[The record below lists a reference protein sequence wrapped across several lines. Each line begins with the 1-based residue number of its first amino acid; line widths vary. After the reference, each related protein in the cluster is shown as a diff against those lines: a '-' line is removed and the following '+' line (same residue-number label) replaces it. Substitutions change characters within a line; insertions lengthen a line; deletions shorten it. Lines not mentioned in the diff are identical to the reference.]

1 MRTLKKV
8 VGCVLSISL
17 LATSAVTGLAKTVE
31 RKTAIYENALISVTQ
46 NAKEIIDLDSAGM
59 ETGKKYELSWNVKPE
74 TNSGWEIIH
83 TGIDDSS
90 FDMGESGDEFGIA
103 SLFDE
108 YIMNMS
114 GDMFDVTADM
124 KAKILTEGINVSVK
138 WDTEANRATFTVG
151 NSAKTYSYIWKT
163 GKMPENGKFG
173 KLFFTSQECNL
184 TVSNFVISLVVE
196 EPEFEDYKIEY
207 NFDDFDITS
216 DSAWVVPASGGCTT
230 IDEGALKIVSDSDNE
245 YNVKYQLPTSLD
257 GGIYRMT
264 FKFKFEQQAWNKKRN
279 SIRLYNS
286 SGNNKLILGIENNYI
301 MKPSQFD
308 WYGWAGTDAGLW
320 HTYDVTLDLEND
332 KFSVNFGC
340 PWKNWTSAVDAGE
353 LKLGGNISYLEF
365 MSNAAVKSLWIDDFK
380 IEAVKDEP
388 VVDKAKI
395 SFVDGA
401 GNIQENWKELAP
413 ATTNIKIDFGTNMY
427 KEQLNDNYIYITDE
441 PGNKLSYSGSFADN
455 VYTMTL
461 DKLLI
466 KGETYKLFVSGSI
479 KNSVGVSSG
488 KDYEVSF
495 IAGDGGVTQTAA
507 GIKSGNDSV
516 TSLAELLAK
525 TSADAVLDYT
535 NTTGIAKKLYMA
547 VNFYKDGEMVKSNY
561 FEINRDAA
569 VYKEEIKQSFNIPQ
583 IDGIDNVKVM
593 VWDGFDSMKSVADF
607 ITLQ

>member
-1 MRTLKKV
+1 MRTLKKLV
-8 VGCVLSISL
+8 SCVLSISL
-17 LATSAVTGLAKTVE
+17 LAASAVTGLAKTVE

-59 ETGKKYELSWNVKPE
+59 EAGKKYELSWNVKPE

-151 NSAKTYSYIWKT
+151 NSANTYSYVWKT

-173 KLFFTSQECNL
+173 KLFFTSLECNL
-184 TVSNFVISLVVE
+184 TVSNFVISSVVE

-216 DSAWVVPASGGCTT
+216 DSAWVVPASGGSTT

-245 YNVKYQLPTSLD
+245 YNVKYQLPTLLE
-257 GGIYRMT
+257 GGVYRMT

-279 SIRLYNS
+279 GLRIYNS
-286 SGNNKLILGIENNYI
+286 SGANKLIFGMENDWIN
-301 MKPSQFD
+301 KPSQHD
-308 WYGWAGTDAGLW
+308 WYSWTGTDAGQW
-320 HTYDVTLDLEND
+320 HTYDVTLNLDND
-332 KFSVNFGC
+332 TFSLWFSC
-340 PWKNWTSAVDAGE
+340 PWKNWTSGIDTGA
-353 LKLGGNISYLEF
+353 LKLGGNMSYLEF
-365 MSNAAVKSLWIDDFK
+365 MSNSPVKALWIDDLK

-388 VVDKAKI
+388 VVNKTKI

-413 ATTNIKIDFGTNMY
+413 ATADIKIDFGTGMY
-427 KEQLNDNYIYITDE
+427 NGHLNDNYIYITNKQ
-441 PGNKLSYSGSFADN
+441 GNKLSYSGSFADN

-507 GIKSGNDSV
+507 GIKSGNNSV
-516 TSLAELLAK
+516 TTLANLLTK

-561 FEINRDAA
+561 FEINRDAT

-583 IDGIDNVKVM
+583 IDGIDDVKVM